1 LLSFGA
7 WIACKIKSESK
18 KHYQFITDLERIEY
32 SGFDYIHENFLP
44 QNKRKFG
51 TFVHPI
57 LYGDKL
63 IGGANLHM
71 DRKNEKLL
79 VNSVHTERGAPG
91 DKEISSKIGQTLQ
104 QLAEFLGARK
114 SHTQLASQ

>member
-63 IGGANLHM
+63 IGGADLHM
-71 DRKNEKLL
+71 DRKNE
-79 VNSVHTERGAPG
+79 
-91 DKEISSKIGQTLQ
+91 
-104 QLAEFLGARK
+104 
-114 SHTQLASQ
+114 SHTQLASQQLGRILFAKRY